1 MAAQSTDRSAQ
12 AAVCTCLTSQLCL
25 VDNHTQK
32 QAGSAIRIKEKNFG
46 VIKEMR
52 ILLGTLLG
60 YSLRQRERLLI
71 TILTF
76 VLITIYIVLPTLS
89 LAIQAIALTHLGLS
103 VHRERLARPKQT
115 RVPAIKGLD
124 YQSAVTI
131 LRGSHLNIRVL
142 ATRYDLPQ
150 QPGTIVDQSP
160 APGEQVDYNY
170 AVGVTITDTASP
182 RATYTCKFSSVA
194 LSSPSVPRTLTLSS
208 GSSSNR
214 HSSTQPMRKKRRL
227 TSR

>member
-1 MAAQSTDRSAQ
+1 M
-12 AAVCTCLTSQLCL
+12 
-25 VDNHTQK
+25 K
-32 QAGSAIRIKEKNFG
+32 KFG

-71 TILTF
+71 TILTI

-131 LRGSHLNIRVL
+131 
-142 ATRYDLPQ
+142 PQ

-170 AVGVTITDTASP
+170 AVGVTITDTALP
-182 RATYTCKFSSVA
+182 GRRTRASF
-194 LSSPSVPRTLTLSS
+194 
-208 GSSSNR
+208 
-214 HSSTQPMRKKRRL
+214 HRL
-227 TSR
+227 R

>member
-1 MAAQSTDRSAQ
+1 
-12 AAVCTCLTSQLCL
+12 
-25 VDNHTQK
+25 
-32 QAGSAIRIKEKNFG
+32 
-46 VIKEMR
+46 MR

-131 LRGSHLNIRVL
+131 LRGSHLNIRVM

-150 QPGTIVDQSP
+150 HRAQFQVPLSQRGQRVIRWASLRWFRGLGFDATKSRRRKRQALWSFRKM
-160 APGEQVDYNY
+160 AP
-170 AVGVTITDTASP
+170 
-182 RATYTCKFSSVA
+182 
-194 LSSPSVPRTLTLSS
+194 
-208 GSSSNR
+208 
-214 HSSTQPMRKKRRL
+214 
-227 TSR
+227 

>member
-1 MAAQSTDRSAQ
+1 
-12 AAVCTCLTSQLCL
+12 
-25 VDNHTQK
+25 
-32 QAGSAIRIKEKNFG
+32 
-46 VIKEMR
+46 MR

-71 TILTF
+71 TILTI
-76 VLITIYIVLPTLS
+76 VLVTIYIVLPTLS

-124 YQSAVTI
+124 YQSAVTT

-160 APGEQVDYNY
+160 APGEQVDYHY
-170 AVGVTITDTASP
+170 AVGVTITDTSP
-182 RATYTCKFSSVA
+182 RGQVRKDKKAAGDGFM
-194 LSSPSVPRTLTLSS
+194 PRTSKTAVPTAA
-208 GSSSNR
+208 NYKE
-214 HSSTQPMRKKRRL
+214 HCQC
-227 TSR
+227 

>member
-1 MAAQSTDRSAQ
+1 M
-12 AAVCTCLTSQLCL
+12 
-25 VDNHTQK
+25 K
-32 QAGSAIRIKEKNFG
+32 KFG

-71 TILTF
+71 TILTI
-76 VLITIYIVLPTLS
+76 VLITIYIVLPALS
-89 LAIQAIALTHLGLS
+89 LATQAIALTYLGLS

-124 YQSAVTI
+124 YQSAVTT
-131 LRGSHLNIRVL
+131 LRDSHLNIRVL

-170 AVGVTITDTASP
+170 AVGVTITDTNPRGTSP
-182 RATYTCKFSSVA
+182 KDKKCSRDGFT
-194 LSSPSVPRTLTLSS
+194 PRTS
-208 GSSSNR
+208 
-214 HSSTQPMRKKRRL
+214 K
-227 TSR
+227 

>member
-1 MAAQSTDRSAQ
+1 MSIVERSSHPTTADQPRPRSRAARWLTKPGWVIMTLA
-12 AAVCTCLTSQLCL
+12 CLT
-25 VDNHTQK
+25 
-32 QAGSAIRIKEKNFG
+32 I
-46 VIKEMR
+46 
-52 ILLGTLLG
+52 
-60 YSLRQRERLLI
+60 
-71 TILTF
+71 
-76 VLITIYIVLPTLS
+76 VLITIYIVLPALS

-103 VHRERLARPKQT
+103 VHRERLARPIQT

-124 YQSAVTI
+124 YQSAVTT

-170 AVGVTITDTASP
+170 AVGVTITDTAFP

-214 HSSTQPMRKKRRL
+214 HSSTQPMRKRGGYRVGDSLRISKRNP
-227 TSR
+227 S

>member
-1 MAAQSTDRSAQ
+1 
-12 AAVCTCLTSQLCL
+12 
-25 VDNHTQK
+25 
-32 QAGSAIRIKEKNFG
+32 
-46 VIKEMR
+46 MR

-71 TILTF
+71 TILTI
-76 VLITIYIVLPTLS
+76 VLITIYIVLPALS

-170 AVGVTITDTASP
+170 AVGVTITDTTLPALRTRAS
-182 RATYTCKFSSVA
+182 F
-194 LSSPSVPRTLTLSS
+194 
-208 GSSSNR
+208 
-214 HSSTQPMRKKRRL
+214 HRL
-227 TSR
+227 R

>member
-1 MAAQSTDRSAQ
+1 
-12 AAVCTCLTSQLCL
+12 
-25 VDNHTQK
+25 
-32 QAGSAIRIKEKNFG
+32 
-46 VIKEMR
+46 MR

-71 TILTF
+71 TILTIL
-76 VLITIYIVLPTLS
+76 LITVYIVLPALS

-124 YQSAVTI
+124 YQSAVTT
-131 LRGSHLNIRVL
+131 LRNSHLNIRVL

-160 APGEQVDYNY
+160 GPWRTGRIQLRCWRDHHRHQPSRDKSVKTKNAAGTALRHEPQNGRPNCATNY
-170 AVGVTITDTASP
+170 KRTTSMPISYHSTI
-182 RATYTCKFSSVA
+182 
-194 LSSPSVPRTLTLSS
+194 LL
-208 GSSSNR
+208 N
-214 HSSTQPMRKKRRL
+214 
-227 TSR
+227 

>member
-1 MAAQSTDRSAQ
+1 
-12 AAVCTCLTSQLCL
+12 
-25 VDNHTQK
+25 
-32 QAGSAIRIKEKNFG
+32 
-46 VIKEMR
+46 MR

-71 TILTF
+71 TILTI
-76 VLITIYIVLPTLS
+76 VLITIYIVLPALS

-124 YQSAVTI
+124 CQSAVTT
-131 LRGSHLNIRVL
+131 LRDSHLNIRVL

-170 AVGVTITDTASP
+170 AVGVTITDTSLAGQV
-182 RATYTCKFSSVA
+182 RNDKKSSRDGFT
-194 LSSPSVPRTLTLSS
+194 PRT
-208 GSSSNR
+208 SNGR
-214 HSSTQPMRKKRRL
+214 PSCATNYKRTTINANLLLPFNNPSQLKSPHALLPNDIRQHNQ
-227 TSR
+227 

>member
-1 MAAQSTDRSAQ
+1 
-12 AAVCTCLTSQLCL
+12 
-25 VDNHTQK
+25 
-32 QAGSAIRIKEKNFG
+32 
-46 VIKEMR
+46 MR

-71 TILTF
+71 TILTI

-124 YQSAVTI
+124 YQSAVTT

-150 QPGTIVDQSP
+150 QPGTVVDQSP

-170 AVGVTITDTASP
+170 AVGVTITDTAFP
-182 RATYTCKFSSVA
+182 KATYTCKFSSVA

-208 GSSSNR
+208 GSPSNR

-227 TSR
+227 PSR

>member
-1 MAAQSTDRSAQ
+1 M
-12 AAVCTCLTSQLCL
+12 
-25 VDNHTQK
+25 DNHTQK
-32 QAGSAIRIKEKNFG
+32 QAGSAIRINGKNFG

-71 TILTF
+71 TILTII
-76 VLITIYIVLPTLS
+76 LITIYIVLPILS

-124 YQSAVTI
+124 YQSAVTT
-131 LRGSHLNIRVL
+131 LRNSHLNIRVL

-170 AVGVTITDTASP
+170 AVGVTITDTNPRGTSP
-182 RATYTCKFSSVA
+182 KDKKCSRDGFT
-194 LSSPSVPRTLTLSS
+194 PRTS
-208 GSSSNR
+208 
-214 HSSTQPMRKKRRL
+214 K
-227 TSR
+227 

>member
-1 MAAQSTDRSAQ
+1 
-12 AAVCTCLTSQLCL
+12 
-25 VDNHTQK
+25 VDHHTQK
-32 QAGSAIRIKEKNFG
+32 QAGSAIRINEKIG

-60 YSLRQRERLLI
+60 YGLRQRERLLI
-71 TILTF
+71 TILTI

-124 YQSAVTI
+124 YQSAVTT
-131 LRGSHLNIRVL
+131 LRDSHLNIRVL

-170 AVGVTITDTASP
+170 AVGVTITDTTLP
-182 RATYTCKFSSVA
+182 GRRTRGLTGNSVWGA
-194 LSSPSVPRTLTLSS
+194 KAERLMVLPHHLLCSIARN
-208 GSSSNR
+208 SNLEYE
-214 HSSTQPMRKKRRL
+214 SAA
-227 TSR
+227 